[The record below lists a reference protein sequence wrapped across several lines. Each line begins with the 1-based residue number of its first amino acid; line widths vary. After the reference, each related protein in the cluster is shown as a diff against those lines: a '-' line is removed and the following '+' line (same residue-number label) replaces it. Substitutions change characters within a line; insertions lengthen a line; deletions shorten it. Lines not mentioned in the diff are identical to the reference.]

1 MEISKQQVVAR
12 IKELA
17 SANSGTVSFDRFLRD
32 MDIPDQRLR
41 QQPWFEGWNALLKEV
56 GLQTSDFGK
65 PRTSDDEVVDSVAEF
80 IKRTGRWPTEDSYA
94 REKKRDP
101 QFPSL
106 KVIRRVKKS
115 GKLLAGLRA
124 YLLDNPDY
132 EVVRSLAVAQPS
144 NGVSEDAGGAS
155 VEVAGYVY
163 LLRYGRQ
170 YKIGFTN
177 SPVRRFRE
185 VSVEL
190 PDETIQ
196 VHAIPTDDPKG
207 IEAYWH
213 RRFASKR
220 VRETEWFTLESA
232 DIRAFKRRKYQ

>member
-1 MEISKQQVVAR
+1 MELSKLKVIAR

-17 SANSGTVSFDRFLRD
+17 AANGGTIGLDRFLRD
-32 MDIPDQRLR
+32 MDIPGQRLR
-41 QQPWFEGWNALLKEV
+41 QQPWFNGWNALLQEIGV
-56 GLQTSDFGK
+56 QTSDFGNE
-65 PRTSDDEVVDSVAEF
+65 RTPDDDVISSVAEL
-80 IKRTGRWPTEDSYA
+80 IRKTGYWPTEDSYA
-94 REKKRDP
+94 RERKRDSE
-101 QFPSL
+101 FPSL

-124 YLLDNPDY
+124 YLPENPDY
-132 EVVRSLAVAQPS
+132 GVVRSLALAQPS
-144 NGVSEDAGGAS
+144 DSMPEEGAS
-155 VEVAGYVY
+155 SAEVAGYVY
-163 LLRYGRQ
+163 MLRYGRQ

-190 PDETIQ
+190 PDETVQ
-196 VHAIPTDDPKG
+196 VHAISTDDPKG

-220 VRETEWFTLESA
+220 IRDTEWFTLDAA
-232 DIRAFKRRKYQ
+232 DVRAFKRRKYQ